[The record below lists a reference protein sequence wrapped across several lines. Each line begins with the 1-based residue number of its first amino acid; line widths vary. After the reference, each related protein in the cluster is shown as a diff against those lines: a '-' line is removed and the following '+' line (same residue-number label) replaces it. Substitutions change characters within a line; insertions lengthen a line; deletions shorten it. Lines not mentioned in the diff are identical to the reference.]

1 MKRISFFTLLTML
14 FFCNVA
20 TYAYDFEVDGIYYDV
35 ISLSDLTAS
44 VTTGDKEYE
53 GDVVIPSHVTYR
65 SKDFTV
71 TTCNLSN
78 FLKVNSLTIPKTVT
92 NIVCRPWECGNFKG
106 KVCLSTKT
114 ALTTIAN
121 ATPTEIVTLMPDY
134 SDDIIDFSGNYN
146 IKRLNILTS
155 TPVTLSSINNFNH
168 QQIMNLEV
176 RVQKEELANYKE
188 SNWRYFWN
196 LDSYNEQEAVE
207 SKITKQ
213 YYDFEVNGILYSVID
228 METDNLEVEL
238 THDGIKSAQMILCW
252 NSAQADHTYTFS
264 KYHGD
269 LIIPEAVKYKGKEF
283 KVTRVGSHA
292 FIGSQ
297 ITSLSLPSTINS
309 FSIANTFA
317 VNRTIGYDTICI
329 DGVWGQRDEFIGPF
343 VGCDKLEKLTIGNSY
358 VFEYYTNHA
367 KEYNSNYIDRHIRS
381 SGDGIK
387 EITIQSSYDDLYPII
402 FSYDDYSNKRST
414 FPDLKKLTCLCFPPK
429 NMKDF
434 TQDQYI
440 NLEVSVPEVYYEQY
454 MNADVWKE
462 FWNLT
467 AMKSVKSVTFD
478 AQDITLKPNEKR
490 QLHATVL
497 PADAFNQELIWSSL
511 NPDVAEVDNEGNVTG
526 KKKGDAVIVATTT
539 DGSNL
544 SAICDVHV
552 DCRVESIKLNTN
564 KIMLEPSKTYR
575 LSATV
580 LPTDAFVKDVVWKS
594 MDESIASVD
603 AQGNVTANAIGKTDI
618 IVSTTDG
625 SNLADICEVTVMNMS
640 NIEVD
645 GIYYKVGT
653 DGAMVTSNPEGTK
666 YSGAIEIPSN
676 INVPELGTINVISV
690 DANAFKN
697 ATLLTKIALPATIE
711 SIEQGAFSGCT
722 SLGFVGIENGSKMSA
737 NLDDVFAG
745 LNVKELYLGSDNISF
760 SNNSK
765 LLSGLKSIVIGN
777 SVTKLPDVAVCNNN
791 LVRFVVESGDNVILE
806 PSDYCSKSYK
816 QTYSNTIKSNSI
828 YYSFGYLVTITH
840 LKPLADLMENKT
852 IKHIFIGREVEGL
865 DIEKPTYETKP
876 TSAGST
882 YQGYGFKDEFHYQYQ
897 ELIAKTTYSETALT
911 SIVLNKTNAS
921 LSIGSSL
928 QLSVNNNPSSVP
940 STDAIKWSSS
950 DESIAKVN
958 VFGKVTMIGE
968 GTATITAQ
976 TIDGTNLSASCL
988 INGTSTAIANR
999 QSDYD
1004 YEYNVST
1011 LNGIRVMNTASESSL
1026 NSLPKGIYIVNGK
1039 KMVVK

>member
-1 MKRISFFTLLTML
+1 MLLSL
-14 FFCNVA
+14 CSIA
-20 TYAYDFEVDGIYYDV
+20 SHAYDFEVDGIYYDV

-71 TTCNLSN
+71 TTCDLSN

-92 NIVCRPWECGNFKG
+92 NIVCPSWEYGNFKG

-121 ATPTEIVTLMPDY
+121 VTSTEIVTLMPDY
-134 SDDIIDFSGNYN
+134 SGSIDAGILKWNEH
-146 IKRLNILTS
+146 IKRLNILAS
-155 TPVTLSSINNFNH
+155 APVTLSSINNFSH

-176 RVQKEELANYKE
+176 RVPHNQIDDYKQTE
-188 SNWRYFWN
+188 WNIFWN
-196 LDSYNEQEAVE
+196 LQEYYEEEPCRAEIYNH
-207 SKITKQ
+207 S
-213 YYDFEVNGILYSVID
+213 YDFEVDGIYYNVID
-228 METDNLEVEL
+228 FYNNTVEVTHSDDLSGNYSFFTGATICYIPYYSSYEGKIVIPETIYYKNKKFSVTKIGKQAFLNQTNLKKISLPPSVNNIEINFGGNGAMLDNWIAGPFEGCDFVEVSISNNMQLEALLKRSMYGNGDSYQLRNLKTIVLRADFQDNLSF
-238 THDGIKSAQMILCW
+238 D
-252 NSAQADHTYTFS
+252 FS
-264 KYHGD
+264 KTGNIET
-269 LIIPEAVKYKGKEF
+269 LICCVDNVLPIEPQNYFSQNQIINLKVYVPEE
-283 KVTRVGSHA
+283 
-292 FIGSQ
+292 
-297 ITSLSLPSTINS
+297 
-309 FSIANTFA
+309 
-317 VNRTIGYDTICI
+317 
-329 DGVWGQRDEFIGPF
+329 
-343 VGCDKLEKLTIGNSY
+343 
-358 VFEYYTNHA
+358 
-367 KEYNSNYIDRHIRS
+367 
-381 SGDGIK
+381 
-387 EITIQSSYDDLYPII
+387 SYDAYA
-402 FSYDDYSNKRST
+402 
-414 FPDLKKLTCLCFPPK
+414 
-429 NMKDF
+429 
-434 TQDQYI
+434 
-440 NLEVSVPEVYYEQY
+440 
-454 MNADVWKE
+454 NADVWKE

-478 AQDITLKPNEKR
+478 VQDIILKPNEKR

-497 PADAFNQELIWSSL
+497 PTDAFNQELKWSSL

-580 LPTDAFVKDVVWKS
+580 LPTDAFVKDVAWKS

-676 INVPELGTINVISV
+676 INVPELGTINVISINA
-690 DANAFKN
+690 DAFKN
-697 ATLLTKIALPATIE
+697 ATQLTKIALPATIE

-722 SLGFVGIENGSKMSA
+722 SLGFVGIENGSKLSA
-737 NLDDVFAG
+737 NLDDVFAE

-765 LLSGLKSIVIGN
+765 LLSGLRSIVIGN

-791 LVRFVVESGDNVILE
+791 LERFVVESGDNVILE

-816 QTYSNTIKSNSI
+816 QTYCNTIKSNSI

-852 IKHIFIGREVEGL
+852 IKHIYIGREVEGL

-882 YQGYGFKDEFHYQYQ
+882 YQGYGFKDEYHYQYQ

-911 SIVLNKTNAS
+911 SVALNKTNAS

-958 VFGKVTMIGE
+958 VFGKVTMIDE
-968 GTATITAQ
+968 GSATITAQ

-1011 LNGIRVMNTASESSL
+1011 LNGIRIMNTASESSL